1 MQATVAQIRS
11 NMALTGATWS
21 DFVHLGAKSFPVASL
36 LSGTDYYAFAF
47 GLDRGAI
54 TTDISKKPFRTAAAE
69 LTDDCTFDIRF
80 VEIGASTVDVEIVP
94 SNSSTRYY
102 ATFMESSIL
111 ETHTPDEV
119 AAMKISEEEGW
130 QTDWVNDPRIHSGTQ
145 TLNSNSDLGI
155 APFKPQHD
163 YTVFVF
169 GVSAEGEERNH
180 RGIPEVRHDHPNSGG
195 RTDRQIVRVEFH
207 AFGRR
212 RIVLY
217 RSGAL

>member
-1 MQATVAQIRS
+1 MRRPSPRSS

-94 SNSSTRYY
+94 SNSSN
-102 ATFMESSIL
+102 AL
-111 ETHTPDEV
+111 LCD
-119 AAMKISEEEGW
+119 
-130 QTDWVNDPRIHSGTQ
+130 
-145 TLNSNSDLGI
+145 
-155 APFKPQHD
+155 
-163 YTVFVF
+163 
-169 GVSAEGEERNH
+169 
-180 RGIPEVRHDHPNSGG
+180 
-195 RTDRQIVRVEFH
+195 FH
-207 AFGRR
+207 G
-212 RIVLY
+212 VLY
-217 RSGAL
+217 PRNAHAGRSGCYENQ